1 MCVNRTTSLQARQGS
16 QIFRELPGVIR
27 RERQSKWGYS
37 GASDSKRGKRA
48 LDNELC
54 APLYR
59 ADPRIIGVL
68 RMTEATLSG

>member
-37 GASDSKRGKRA
+37 GASDSKRA